1 MARYNSVSLT
11 TQTSGNGTV
20 LTNPSSGL
28 LTTFTTAAGT
38 VTLPNPVNYPG
49 IQQSFWNNT
58 GGTVTLSA
66 PGGATIKG
74 TGLIAA
80 ASQTLPNQAFYS
92 LTSDGTDYI
101 LSNNEGGAVVGS
113 TGSFSSILTA
123 NSGFVANST
132 VTMSPTGAAITISP
146 TGGAGTVTIS
156 PAAAT
161 LTLGTAG
168 QSEVHQGNMSAT
180 GSNQNINFSPT
191 GNGTVTI
198 GGSSTGAVTIS
209 PTGAGSL
216 AISPTTTG
224 SLNNMIIGASSAK
237 AATFTTLNATGQ
249 VSFTAGTASTTTG
262 TGSLAITGGLGVTG
276 QITTTSLVETSSI
289 AFKEN
294 VNPIADG
301 LNAILQLVGVTYDRK
316 DTNQHEAG
324 LIAEEVYKI
333 IPDLV
338 SLDKDGKPYGIQYT
352 KLTAYLIESIKTLNE
367 KINSLTNSK

>member
-1 MARYNSVSLT
+1 MARYNSVSSTL
-11 TQTSGNGTV
+11 QTSGNGTV
-20 LTNPSSGL
+20 LTTPASGL
-28 LTTFTTAAGT
+28 ITTFTTAAGT

-58 GGTVTLSA
+58 GGTVTLST
-66 PGGATIKG
+66 PSGAIKG
-74 TGLIAA
+74 TGLTSAA
-80 ASQTLPNQAFYS
+80 TQNFPNQAFYS

-113 TGSFSSILTA
+113 TGTFSGTLTA
-123 NSGFVANST
+123 NGNFTANNT
-132 VTMSPTGAAITISP
+132 VSLSPTGAAVTISP
-146 TGGAGTVTIS
+146 SGASGTVTIS
-156 PAAAT
+156 PTGAA
-161 LTLGTAG
+161 LTLGTSG
-168 QSEVHQGNMSAT
+168 QSEVHQGNISAT
-180 GSNQNINFSPT
+180 GANQSINFSPT
-191 GNGTVTI
+191 GSGTVTI

-209 PTGAGSL
+209 PTGSGSL
-216 AISPTTTG
+216 AIYPTTAG
-224 SLNNMIIGASSAK
+224 AMDRMNIGANTRGT
-237 AATFTTLNATGQ
+237 AAFTTLAANST
-249 VSFTAGTASTTTG
+249 VSLTAGTASTTTTSG
-262 TGSLAITGGLGVTG
+262 TLQVTGGVGVTG
-276 QITTTSLVETSSI
+276 QITTTTLVETSSI

-294 VNPIADG
+294 VNPIADA
-301 LNAILQLVGVTYDRK
+301 LTAILQLVGVTYDRK